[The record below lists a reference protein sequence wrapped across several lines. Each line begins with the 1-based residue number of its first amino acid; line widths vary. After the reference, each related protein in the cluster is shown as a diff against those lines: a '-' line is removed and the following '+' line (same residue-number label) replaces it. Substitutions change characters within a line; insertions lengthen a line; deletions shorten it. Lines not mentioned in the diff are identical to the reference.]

1 MINHR
6 ETDLTSAAEPKSL
19 TLVRI
24 KVEEPPKSFCLA
36 GMIDNSDH
44 PSGFMVT
51 D

>member
-6 ETDLTSAAEPKSL
+6 ENDLTSAVEQKSL
-19 TLVRI
+19 TLVRV
-24 KVEEPPKSFCLA
+24 KVEEPPKSFSLA

-44 PSGFMVT
+44 PSGFIVT

>member
-6 ETDLTSAAEPKSL
+6 ENNLTSDVEPKSL
-19 TLVRI
+19 TLVRV
-24 KVEEPPKSFCLA
+24 KVEDPQKSSSLA

-44 PSGFMVT
+44 PSGFIVS